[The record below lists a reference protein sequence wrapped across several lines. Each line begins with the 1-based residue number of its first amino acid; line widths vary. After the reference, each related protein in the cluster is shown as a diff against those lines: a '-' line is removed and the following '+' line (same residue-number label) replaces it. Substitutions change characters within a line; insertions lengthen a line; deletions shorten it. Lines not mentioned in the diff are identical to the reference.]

1 MVGRTSAPVRL
12 QLFCFPYAGGGAS
25 IFRSWQAET
34 GPFIRIHPIRLRG
47 REGRI
52 FEPPLGSVPEAA
64 ETIAAEI
71 VPGIEGPFAFFGYS
85 FGALLA
91 FETARVLRRQGT
103 GPDRLMVAALKA
115 PQLPLGRKP
124 IHDLPDREF
133 TEEIRKFRGTPDAV
147 LQNDE
152 LMSLVLPAIKAD
164 FAAYETYRYSA
175 EAPLDCPI
183 TAMGGTKDLS
193 VPPDKLAAWGEQ
205 TSTSFATRL
214 FPGDHFFIHSARQLL
229 TWTIAQELLPALRL
243 AS

>member
-1 MVGRTSAPVRL
+1 MVRTSAASRF

-25 IFRSWQAET
+25 IFRAWQAET
-34 GPFIRIHPIRLRG
+34 GPFVRIHPIRLRG
-47 REGRI
+47 RESRI
-52 FEPPLGSVPEAA
+52 FEPPLRSVPEAA

-71 VPGIEGPFAFFGYS
+71 VSGIEGPFAFFGYS

-91 FETARVLRRQGT
+91 FETARVLRRQGA

-124 IHDLPDREF
+124 INDLPDREF
-133 TEEIRKFRGTPDAV
+133 AEELRKFRGTPDAV

-164 FAAYETYRYSA
+164 FTAYETYRYSA

-183 TAMGGTKDLS
+183 TAMGGTNDPS
-193 VPPDKLAAWGEQ
+193 VSLHQLAAWGEQ
-205 TSTSFATRL
+205 TSNGFATRL